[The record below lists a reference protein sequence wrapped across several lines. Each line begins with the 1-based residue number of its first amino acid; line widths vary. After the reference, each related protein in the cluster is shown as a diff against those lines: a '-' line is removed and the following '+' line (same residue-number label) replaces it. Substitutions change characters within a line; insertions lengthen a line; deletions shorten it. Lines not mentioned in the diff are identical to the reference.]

1 MSVSGV
7 VSACPFCLRADHPM
21 TREHVF
27 ARWLVAQTH
36 GARLT
41 PSRGADQAT
50 RISRVIAT
58 VCAECNAGWMSGLE
72 VSFRRLVFARTRAGQ
87 IAGVDRTVLARWF
100 TKTATL
106 LAHAHALPLVAPETL
121 PALRSGMPD
130 GIEVYLARRRRS
142 PQRLDF
148 ALEHDRGDM
157 RYVAVSV
164 DDLVAH
170 VALPGVLGGHYGT
183 RLWPLRT
190 HALRWDTLPVASAR
204 ATALR

>member
-1 MSVSGV
+1 
-7 VSACPFCLRADHPM
+7 M

-27 ARWLVAQTH
+27 AHWLVAKTH

-41 PSRGADQAT
+41 PSPAPAEAT

-58 VCAECNAGWMSGLE
+58 VCADCNAGWMSGLE
-72 VSFRRLVFARTRAGQ
+72 VGFRRLVFARTRVGP
-87 IAGVDRTVLARWF
+87 IAAVDRAVLARWF
-100 TKTATL
+100 TKTAAL
-106 LAHAHALPLVAPETL
+106 LAQAHGRPLIAPDTL

-130 GIEVYLARRRRS
+130 ATEVYLARRRRS

-148 ALEHDRGDM
+148 AFPRERDEIRH
-157 RYVAVSV
+157 VAITV

-170 VALPGVLGGHYGT
+170 VAPPGMLSGHHGT

-190 HALRWDTLPVASAR
+190 HALRWDTLPVVPARASAAR
-204 ATALR
+204 